1 MTQDSYKSPA
11 LLIDGQ
17 WISDTGASQPV
28 TNPATGE
35 KIGAVPLAD
44 AALIDRA
51 LQAAQRGFE
60 TWRATAH
67 DERAAI
73 MKLAAGL
80 LRERL
85 EEAARHMTLEQGK
98 PLAEARAEMESCA
111 ALLEWCPDEAARI
124 ETRDLPE
131 RPGFQRLS
139 VRREPIG
146 PVAAFSPWNF
156 PASLAGRKTA
166 SALSVG
172 CSVIV
177 KPAEETPACFGYVA
191 RALQEAGLPD
201 GVLNVLYGD
210 PAEVSTR
217 LIESPVIRKIAFT
230 GSTAVGCKLAAQ
242 VGAQAKPCVMEL
254 GGHAP
259 VVVCDDADIARAAEL
274 SVVSKY
280 RNAGQVCVS
289 PTRFFV
295 QDKVYDAF
303 VDAFVE
309 RAGGLR
315 VGDGLDPE
323 TQMGP
328 LANDRR
334 VEAIDSIIRDA
345 VAKGA
350 DRRLGGELPNVPGNY
365 YPATVLADVP
375 DEARV
380 MQEEPFGPLAV
391 MNRFSE
397 IDEVLERANGTPFAL
412 GAYAFTRSRERI
424 AQLSEGL
431 DAGMVGM
438 NGYSI
443 VFTDSPL
450 GGRRFSG
457 YGSEGGR
464 EGIEAYLMTKFVSEH

>member
-1 MTQDSYKSPA
+1 MTQDRYISPS
-11 LLIDGQ
+11 LLIGGEWVSQ
-17 WISDTGASQPV
+17 TGAEGPV
-28 TNPATGE
+28 INPATGE
-35 KIGAVPLAD
+35 RIGSVPLAD

-51 LQAAQRGFE
+51 LAAAESGFE
-60 TWRATAH
+60 IWRKTALQ
-67 DERAAI
+67 DRAQI
-73 MKLAAGL
+73 MKRAAGL

-85 EEAARHMTLEQGK
+85 EEAARHMTIEQGK
-98 PLAEARAEMESCA
+98 PLAESRAEMESCA

-124 ETRDLPE
+124 EDRELPE
-131 RPGFQRLS
+131 RAGFERLT
-139 VRREPIG
+139 VRKEPIG

-210 PAEVSTR
+210 PAEVSSR
-217 LIESPVIRKIAFT
+217 LIDSPVIRKIAFT
-230 GSTAVGCKLAAQ
+230 GSTAVGSKLAAQ
-242 VGAQAKPCVMEL
+242 AGARAKPCVMEL

-259 VVVCDDADIARAAEL
+259 VVVFDDADIERAVKL
-274 SVVSKY
+274 SVASKF

-295 QDKVYDAF
+295 HDKVYDAF
-303 VDAFVE
+303 VDAFVQG
-309 RAGGLR
+309 ASALK
-315 VGDGLDPE
+315 VGDGLAPD

-328 LANDRR
+328 LANQRR
-334 VEAIDSIIRDA
+334 VEAIDEIIRDA
-345 VAKGA
+345 VSHGA
-350 DRRLGGELPNVPGNY
+350 DKRLGGELPNVPGHY
-365 YPATVLADVP
+365 YPATVLAGVP
-375 DEARV
+375 DSARV

-391 MNRFSE
+391 MNRFSDT
-397 IDEVLERANGTPFAL
+397 DEAIAKANGTPFAL
-412 GAYAFTRSRERI
+412 GAYAFTRSKERA
-424 AQLSEGL
+424 AQIGEAL
-431 DAGMVGM
+431 DAGMVGV

-450 GGRRFSG
+450 GGRRQSG
-457 YGSEGGR
+457 FGSEGGR
-464 EGIEAYLMTKFVSEH
+464 EGIEAYLINKFVSEH

>member
-1 MTQDSYKSPA
+1 MTQDSYTSPA

-17 WISDTGASQPV
+17 WITDAPSTQPV
-28 TNPATGE
+28 TNPATGAQ
-35 KIGAVPLAD
+35 IGTVPLAD
-44 AALIDRA
+44 AKLIDRA
-51 LQAAQRGFE
+51 LAAAQRGFE
-60 TWRATAH
+60 TWRATPH
-67 DERAAI
+67 DERTAI
-73 MKLAAGL
+73 MKRAAAV
-80 LRERL
+80 LRENL
-85 EEAARHMTLEQGK
+85 EEAARHMTMEQGK
-98 PLAEARAEMESCA
+98 TLAESRAEMESCA
-111 ALLEWCPDEAARI
+111 ALLEWCPEEAARI
-124 ETRDLPE
+124 ETRDLPA
-131 RPGFQRLS
+131 RPGFERLS

-242 VGAQAKPCVMEL
+242 AGAQAKPCVMEL

-259 VVVCDDADIARAAEL
+259 VVVCDDADVTRAVEL

-289 PTRFFV
+289 PTRFFI
-295 QDKVYDAF
+295 QDRVYDAF

-309 RAGGLR
+309 RAAGLR
-315 VGDGLDPE
+315 MGDGLDPD

-334 VEAIDSIIRDA
+334 VEAIDAIIRDA
-345 VAKGA
+345 VTKGA
-350 DRRLGGELPNVPGNY
+350 DKRLGGDLPNVPGHFF
-365 YPATVLADVP
+365 PPTVLADVP

-391 MNRFSE
+391 MNRFSDLE
-397 IDEVLERANGTPFAL
+397 EVISRANGTPFAL
-412 GAYAFTRSRERI
+412 GAYAFTQSRERS
-424 AQLSEGL
+424 AQLSHGL
-431 DAGMVGM
+431 DAGMVGV